1 MSPPR
6 DRSVRSASGF
16 PLADHNPGIAVI
28 VPTTGVTRAITEGL
42 DKIETLALNVLPG
55 S

>member
-6 DRSVRSASGF
+6 DRSVWSALGLT
-16 PLADHNPGIAVI
+16 LADRDPRIAVI